1 MRAPEKIDALYD
13 VCNEAARAL
22 DELAWAYN
30 RGMAHTNLLVEDVR
44 LMGGVLRVTAGG
56 EIASALLLQAA
67 DDPDLAGEYRDN
79 LHAICRALHWVTGTD
94 H

>member
-1 MRAPEKIDALYD
+1 MRAPEKIDTLYN

-22 DELAWAYN
+22 DELAWAYG
-30 RGMAHTNLLVEDVR
+30 RSLPQVDLLVDDVR

-56 EIASALLLQAA
+56 EIASALLLRAA